1 MSETTTIFRRS
12 ERILVADD
20 DATARLLI
28 CASLERAGYQV
39 AEAVD
44 GEDALRQV
52 QEHTPDLILLDVVMP
67 GISGF
72 SVCKQLRE
80 WHGRTLPIL
89 MLTGKDDL
97 ASVDTAFEVGATD
110 FLTKPVNWRILG
122 HRVRYVLRA
131 RDTLAALAE
140 SAAQLRQS
148 QEIARIGQWTYHWQ
162 RDVVELSPFAKELIG
177 ITHSDSGPK
186 DLLQNIHPED
196 RDLILR
202 AWPENPENARAL
214 DVELRFITP
223 AHGVRWMRV
232 CAEHQRDQIG
242 LFLRTVGIIQD
253 ISERKAKDAEI
264 QTLAYF
270 DSLTGL
276 ANRYSFLQRLEI
288 AIGRARYDKS
298 CLGLLFIDLD
308 NFKTIND
315 TLGHDA
321 GDEVL
326 VEVSRRILRII
337 SSGLLPSAQLL
348 GESELARPGGDE
360 FIMMVPHLASPDDAS
375 AVAERVRQELR
386 APFEVRGQALTVTV
400 SIGIATYPEDGQD
413 AVGLLKHADS
423 AMYLAKEEGRDTLR
437 YYDAGYSKRLARNLH
452 LSNLIRRALQ
462 QGEFHVEYQPII
474 CADSGLVKNVEALVR
489 WNHPQEGRISPA
501 EFIPI
506 AESVGLI
513 GALGEWVLRRAC
525 ADIALLRRETGS
537 EALRVSV
544 NLSAGQL
551 KQMDLNAKVNSA
563 LDDAGLPAEA
573 LTLEIT
579 ESVLI
584 ENNAHAMGLL
594 NALGSRGVHITLD
607 DFGTGYASMSYLKRL
622 PLDGIKIDRS
632 FVNDLL
638 RDADDQAIVRAI
650 IAVAKALQLTVTAE
664 GVETAEQR
672 ELLQELGCDYLQG
685 FHFSPSARP
694 AQLLPMVQRGWP
706 RVD

>member
-1 MSETTTIFRRS
+1 
-12 ERILVADD
+12 
-20 DATARLLI
+20 
-28 CASLERAGYQV
+28 
-39 AEAVD
+39 
-44 GEDALRQV
+44 
-52 QEHTPDLILLDVVMP
+52 
-67 GISGF
+67 
-72 SVCKQLRE
+72 
-80 WHGRTLPIL
+80 

-97 ASVDTAFEVGATD
+97 VSVDTAFEVGATD

-162 RDVVELSPFAKELIG
+162 REIFELSPFAKELIG
-177 ITHSDSGPK
+177 VTGDDNAPQ
-186 DLLQNIHPED
+186 DLLAHIHPED
-196 RDLILR
+196 RDIILH
-202 AWPENPENARAL
+202 AWPDSPEHSQPL
-214 DVELRFITP
+214 DAELRFIT
-223 AHGVRWMRV
+223 ATSRVRWMRV
-232 CAEHQRDQIG
+232 CAEHQRDRVG
-242 LFLRTVGIIQD
+242 MFLRTVGIVQD

-288 AIGRARYDKS
+288 AIGRARYQKS
-298 CLGLLFIDLD
+298 CLGLLFVDLD

-326 VEVSRRILRII
+326 VEVSRRILKII
-337 SSGLLPSAQLL
+337 RSGLLPKAESM
-348 GESELARPGGDE
+348 GEYELARPGGDE
-360 FIMMVPHLASPDDAS
+360 FIMMTPHLENPKAAS
-375 AVAERVRQELR
+375 AVAALVQQELR
-386 APFEVRGQALTVTV
+386 TPFELRGQTLSITA
-400 SIGIATYPEDGQD
+400 SIGIATYPKDGED

-423 AMYLAKEEGRDTLR
+423 AMYLAKEEGRNTLR
-437 YYDAGYSKRLARNLH
+437 YFDASYSKRLARNLH
-452 LSNLIRRALQ
+452 LSNLVRHALQ

-474 CADSGLVKNVEALVR
+474 GAHTGGVDNVEALVR
-489 WNHPQEGRISPA
+489 WIHPQEGRISPA

-525 ADIALLRRETGS
+525 ADIAVMRREPGC
-537 EALRVSV
+537 EGLRVSV

-551 KQMDLNAKVNSA
+551 KQLDINATVSSA
-563 LDDAGLPAEA
+563 LDEAHLPAEA

-584 ENNAHAMGLL
+584 ESNAHAMGIL
-594 NALGSRGVHITLD
+594 NALSARGVHITLD

-638 RDADDQAIVRAI
+638 SDADDQAIVRAI

-672 ELLQELGCDYLQG
+672 TLLQELGCDYLQG

-706 RVD
+706 RTH